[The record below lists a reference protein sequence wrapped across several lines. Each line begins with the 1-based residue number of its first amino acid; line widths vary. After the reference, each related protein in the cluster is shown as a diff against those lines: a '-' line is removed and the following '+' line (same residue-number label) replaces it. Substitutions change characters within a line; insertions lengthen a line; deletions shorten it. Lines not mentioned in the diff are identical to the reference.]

1 MYRKLASALV
11 ITGIMGVEQVS
22 ALGLGDMTMR
32 SALNQPLD
40 AEIRL
45 TNVGDLDQSQIM
57 VKLANPDEFS
67 SAGMEYTSFLS
78 QIKFSVEFD
87 KDGQGVV
94 KIRTKDRLNEPFL
107 DLLIETVWPTGRVLR
122 SYTVLVDLPVY
133 TEPES
138 TPVKPVESQKSVVSA
153 PAPVEPSPQ
162 PVQEAA
168 APVVAPSAS
177 EPQSESGKEAPAP
190 VASDSTPPP
199 PSAVREPAPAPSP
212 VLAPVKTAKPVA
224 EPAAEKAPV
233 KAASPAQPP
242 KEKTRVAEVAYSSD
256 TYRIEKNDTLWEI
269 AEKIAPSSELSVHQT
284 MLAIQQLNPHAFIGN
299 NINRIKSGEV
309 LRVPQDEAIR
319 SISFRDAVR
328 MVADQN
334 RDWRP
339 APLDATPAGSEPVTP
354 IASEGEARLTLTSAG
369 TGAANGKTKKGKDS
383 GALQQQLDQA
393 QDSIEVLSRD
403 KKDQSKKIDS
413 LNSQVDKLNKMIEL
427 KNAELASVQQELA
440 RKEAAAKA
448 EGKKVTGKGEAAAKP
463 AVSKVETPTTK
474 EVVPAEPV
482 VTPVPAEP
490 VAEVSKLETPAVEET
505 KPEVVEA
512 PKEKPK
518 KPKQAPKKAET
529 PPPPPPEP
537 SFLQKIQD
545 NPIWIG
551 LLALIIFAPF
561 VFIGLRWKAK
571 QDKAALE
578 AANLDLMDE
587 SDHSFE
593 ERAAPAEES
602 NEDWSTADTDSSG
615 DHGMLEEEAV
625 SFDVEEAAPTAPETG
640 DAISEADIYIAYG
653 KYQQAADLLTGAIAA
668 SPHNVSL
675 RTKLLEVYV
684 ESRNKDG
691 FQKQFLELQ
700 DMGETEAVR
709 HAKELLSTSESVSDW
724 LDDIAPASSR
734 GTESDFAAS
743 DADMEMDLD
752 LDSDFDLGMDSEPEV
767 AATKEEVSP
776 DLADDDFGGMDFDLD
791 LDTGAAEEEVVL
803 KPEEEA
809 AAGSS
814 SDDLDFSLD
823 LDAEDEAVEAIA
835 SADEDNSSS
844 LDDLSLDFSEMEE
857 PELDVAVEEPEQVVS
872 SSGEE
877 DFSLGLDEDLSLDF
891 SSFDETSSDDVTQG
905 SETPVSEEP
914 AGEEEALDFAGFDL
928 DLGEDTQPESASRF
942 SLEKSDEMEEASGV
956 DSTLSMDEDFEL
968 PSESAAAEEPDLSW
982 DSEEIAPAQADVGDL
997 SFDLSATDFELE
1009 TEKPVAPVSSQQT
1022 IIRSAIEESALAP
1035 SAPARVEQPRE
1046 PAVSAPMPVFSGE
1059 DLSFISESDEVATK
1073 LDLSHAYIELG
1084 DIDGARDILLEV
1096 MREGKD
1102 EQKAEASA
1110 LLSALE

>member
-1 MYRKLASALV
+1 MYRKLASVLV

-78 QIKFSVEFD
+78 QIKFSVELD

-138 TPVKPVESQKSVVSA
+138 TPVTPVESQKSVVSA

-339 APLDATPAGSEPVTP
+339 APLDATAAGSEPVTP

-393 QDSIEVLSRD
+393 QESVEVLSRD

-448 EGKKVTGKGEAAAKP
+448 EGKKVPGKGEATKP
-463 AVSKVETPTTK
+463 AVSKVETPATK
-474 EVVPAEPV
+474 ELVPAEPV
-482 VTPVPAEP
+482 AAPVPAEP

-505 KPEVVEA
+505 KPEVAEA
-512 PKEKPK
+512 RKEKPK

-529 PPPPPPEP
+529 PLPPSPEP

-545 NPIWIG
+545 KPIFFIG
-551 LLALIIFAPF
+551 PIAVLISF
-561 VFIGLRWKAK
+561 VFAFILWRRKVQ
-571 QDKAALE
+571 QDKVALE
-578 AANLDLMDE
+578 AANLDLMDG
-587 SDHSFE
+587 SDHSFD

-803 KPEEEA
+803 KPEEEVA
-809 AAGSS
+809 ADSS

-823 LDAEDEAVEAIA
+823 LDAEDGAVEATA
-835 SADEDNSSS
+835 SADEDSSSS

-857 PELDVAVEEPEQVVS
+857 PELDVAVEEPEQVAFHPPVKKI
-872 SSGEE
+872 
-877 DFSLGLDEDLSLDF
+877 SLLGWMRISLS
-891 SSFDETSSDDVTQG
+891 TS
-905 SETPVSEEP
+905 PVSMRP
-914 AGEEEALDFAGFDL
+914 VRMMPRKA
-928 DLGEDTQPESASRF
+928 
-942 SLEKSDEMEEASGV
+942 V
-956 DSTLSMDEDFEL
+956 
-968 PSESAAAEEPDLSW
+968 
-982 DSEEIAPAQADVGDL
+982 
-997 SFDLSATDFELE
+997 
-1009 TEKPVAPVSSQQT
+1009 KP
-1022 IIRSAIEESALAP
+1022 R
-1035 SAPARVEQPRE
+1035 
-1046 PAVSAPMPVFSGE
+1046 
-1059 DLSFISESDEVATK
+1059 
-1073 LDLSHAYIELG
+1073 
-1084 DIDGARDILLEV
+1084 
-1096 MREGKD
+1096 
-1102 EQKAEASA
+1102 
-1110 LLSALE
+1110 